1 MLFGRS
7 LFVAGALGVLALV
20 GSPVFD
26 ANAQQIFRIVG
37 PDGRVTFSDKP
48 PLDPGTRA
56 SPAKTIAL
64 PGARGTD
71 TSAFPFE
78 LRQAANRYPVTL
90 YTAPDCAPCGAGRTM
105 LTGRGI
111 PFAEKTVTTREDIE
125 ALRRLAGSLSLPLVT
140 IGGQQ
145 VKGYSE
151 TEWVQFLDAAGY
163 PKTSQLPPGYAR
175 APAAP
180 LVAAQEPRV
189 AARPAPTAPTANA
202 ETPAAQPAPAQNPSG
217 IRF

>member
-1 MLFGRS
+1 MFFGRS
-7 LFVAGALGVLALV
+7 LFAAGALGVVALA
-20 GSPVFD
+20 GSAGFD

-48 PLDPGTRA
+48 PLDPATRA
-56 SPAKTIAL
+56 TPAKTVTL
-64 PGARGTD
+64 PGARGAD
-71 TSAFPFE
+71 TSALPFE

-90 YTAPDCAPCGAGRTM
+90 YTAPECAPCGAGRTM
-105 LTGRGI
+105 LSNRGI
-111 PFAEKTVTTREDIE
+111 PFAEKTVATNEDIE
-125 ALRRLAGSLSLPLVT
+125 ALRRLAGSASLPFLT

-145 VKGYSE
+145 IKGYSE
-151 TEWVQFLDAAGY
+151 GEWAQFLDAAGY
-163 PKTSQLPPGYAR
+163 PKTSQLPAGYAQ

-189 AARPAPTAPTANA
+189 AK
-202 ETPAAQPAPAQNPSG
+202 PAAAAPRPSAEVPAAPPAPADNPSG

>member
-1 MLFGRS
+1 MFFGRS
-7 LFVAGALGVLALV
+7 LLAAGALTVLAV
-20 GSPVFD
+20 AGSGVFD

-56 SPAKTIAL
+56 SPAKTVPL
-64 PGARGTD
+64 PGARGAD
-71 TSAFPFE
+71 TSALPFE
-78 LRQAANRYPVTL
+78 LRQAANRYPVTV
-90 YTAPDCAPCGAGRTM
+90 YTAPDCAPCVAGRTM
-105 LTGRGI
+105 LTSRGI
-111 PFAEKTVTTREDIE
+111 PFAERTVTTRDDIE
-125 ALRRLAGSLSLPLVT
+125 ALRRLAGSLSLPFLT

-145 VKGYSE
+145 IKGYSE

-163 PKTSQLPPGYAR
+163 PKTSQLPPGYAQ

-189 AARPAPTAPTANA
+189 ARPAPAAPSPSEEA
-202 ETPAAQPAPAQNPSG
+202 PAPPPAPAENPSG

>member
-7 LFVAGALGVLALV
+7 LFAAGAFGVLALA
-20 GSPVFD
+20 GSSAFD
-26 ANAQQIFRIVG
+26 ANAQQVFRFVG

-48 PLDPGTRA
+48 PADPATRA
-56 SPAKTIAL
+56 SPAKTLAL

-71 TSAFPFE
+71 SSALPFE

-90 YTAPDCAPCGAGRTM
+90 YTAPDCAPCGVGRTM
-105 LTGRGI
+105 LTSRGV

-125 ALRRLAGSLSLPLVT
+125 ALLRLAGSLSLPLLTV
-140 IGGQQ
+140 GGQQ
-145 VKGYSE
+145 IKGYSE
-151 TEWVQFLDAAGY
+151 PEWVQYLDAAGY
-163 PKTSQLPPGYAR
+163 PKTSQLPPGYAQ

-189 AARPAPTAPTANA
+189 ARQAPAAPAATVEAPAP
-202 ETPAAQPAPAQNPSG
+202 QPAPAENPSG

>member
-7 LFVAGALGVLALV
+7 LFAPGALAVLALA
-20 GSPVFD
+20 GSGVFD
-26 ANAQQIFRIVG
+26 ANAQQIYRIVG

-56 SPAKTIAL
+56 SPAKTVPL

-71 TSAFPFE
+71 TSTLPFE
-78 LRQAANRYPVTL
+78 LRQAASRYPVTL
-90 YTAPDCAPCGAGRTM
+90 YTGPDCAPCAAGRAM

-111 PFAEKTVTTREDIE
+111 PFTEKTVTSREDME
-125 ALRRLAGSLSLPLVT
+125 ALRRLAGSLSLPFLT

-145 VKGYSE
+145 IKGYSD
-151 TEWVQFLDAAGY
+151 TEWAQYLDAAGY
-163 PKTSQLPPGYAR
+163 PRTSQLPPGYAQ

-180 LVAAQEPRV
+180 LVAVQEPRV
-189 AARPAPTAPTANA
+189 ARPAPA
-202 ETPAAQPAPAQNPSG
+202 PAAQAPDIAAPQAAPADNPSG